1 MRVGTG
7 ACATGTGVRA
17 FLGLG
22 SNVGRRQ
29 QALSAAI
36 CALEDAQHLCVVRS
50 ASVYETEPI
59 GVPDQPWFLN
69 TAVEVCTGL
78 SPRAL
83 LGRCKAVE
91 NQLGR
96 RPSVRWGP
104 REIDV
109 DVLLY
114 GQWLVREPD
123 LWIPHPQM
131 RHRKFVLAPLLE
143 LIPQGVDPVSG
154 VAWTALVVQIDDAK
168 KVELLRKRS

>member
-1 MRVGTG
+1 MGTG
-7 ACATGTGVRA
+7 TRATGTRVQA
-17 FLGLG
+17 FLSLG

-36 CALEDAQHLCVVRS
+36 YALQDAEHLRVVRC
-50 ASVYETEPI
+50 ASLYETEPV
-59 GVPDQPWFLN
+59 GVTDQPWFLN
-69 TAVEVCTGL
+69 TAVEVCTAL

-91 NQLGR
+91 HRLGR
-96 RPSVRWGP
+96 RPGVRWGP

-109 DVLLY
+109 DILLY

-131 RHRKFVLAPLLE
+131 RQRAFVLKPLLE
-143 LIPQGVDPVSG
+143 LAPHGVDPVSG
-154 VAWTALVVQIDDAK
+154 VAWAALAEQMDEVK
-168 KVELLRKRS
+168 KVKLLRKRF